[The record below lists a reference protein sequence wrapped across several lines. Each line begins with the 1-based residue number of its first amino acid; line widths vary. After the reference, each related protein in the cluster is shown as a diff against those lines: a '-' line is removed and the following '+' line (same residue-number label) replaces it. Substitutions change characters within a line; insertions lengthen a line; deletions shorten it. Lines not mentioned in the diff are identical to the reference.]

1 MQDAKLLLNQF
12 LGQPDSAHTPPTK
25 QPSGGGSGFDLKN
38 VLSGPGGLATG
49 ALAGGLAGLL
59 LGGKKPKKIAKTALQ
74 VGGVALVGGLAYKA
88 WQNWQAN
95 KPPVST
101 GEVQVDIPP
110 QGTPFMPATQAEEEA
125 LSQSLIRAMI
135 SAAKADGH
143 ITPEEQTKI
152 SGQLE
157 ALQIGDEHRAFIDA
171 ELAKPLD
178 IEAVASAAKTPEHAA
193 EIYAAS
199 LLAIDPEGA
208 AERGYLA
215 MLAARLKLEPGLVQH
230 LHASADAS
238 TELAAA

>member
-1 MQDAKLLLNQF
+1 MQDAKLLLNHF
-12 LGQPDSAHTPPTK
+12 LGQPDGAHTPPTK
-25 QPSGGGSGFDLKN
+25 QPPAGGSGLDLKN
-38 VLSGPGGLATG
+38 FLSGPGGLATG

-59 LGGKKPKKIAKTALQ
+59 LGGKKPKKIAKSALQ

-101 GEVQVDIPP
+101 GEVQMELPP

-125 LSQSLIRAMI
+125 LSKSLIRAMI

-143 ITPEEQTKI
+143 ITPEEQQKI
-152 SGQLE
+152 GAQLE
-157 ALQIGDEHRAFIDA
+157 ALQIGDEHRAFIQA
-171 ELAKPLD
+171 ELTKPLD
-178 IEAVASAAKTPEHAA
+178 IEAVASAARTPEQGA

-199 LLAIDPEGA
+199 LLAIDPDGA

-215 MLAARLKLEPGLVQH
+215 MLAARLKLEPGLIEH
-230 LHASADAS
+230 LHASADAGS
-238 TELAAA
+238 QPVAA